1 MGIRARTAIYVAFT
15 MLVLTAV
22 MMFAARTIIT
32 RSYADLEHKDIEKS
46 VHLTINMVEAK
57 SPPLASNAVSYAAWD
72 DTYQFMKDHNR
83 AYRETNLTGDGIAG
97 LNVDFMI
104 LLDSNGHVV
113 GSSVLD
119 EERASAVPMPL
130 DFRNFLANNPT
141 LFRFASN
148 VDTVNGLL
156 ILPRGPALIGA
167 APIVTSQSKGEP
179 RGTVLV
185 GSFLSHGEISQ
196 LASAQHIDVSL
207 SDPTSSSATM
217 DIPEKPLSTS
227 DARESSVDIRPINN
241 DIIAGYATLKD
252 IRGNPALVLTVKSPR
267 AIKAEGRRVLTYAL
281 IGLLVFVGVSIAV
294 LILVL
299 DRTVLSRL
307 ANLTHR
313 VTKVGED
320 EATASL
326 IPVEG
331 RDEIAQLTTSINGM
345 LESIDRSRKDLVVMA
360 THDSLTHA
368 FNRRRFEDELMRELA
383 EQRRLGTGG
392 ALLWFDLDAFKDI
405 NDTYGHGVGD
415 EVLVAFTDTLRSE
428 MRMYSSLARLGGD
441 EFAMII
447 PGADESEALATA
459 QRLID
464 LFAEREYK
472 LSGHV
477 LRIRTSIG
485 LATYPRDGNTVE
497 ELLAHADMAL
507 YHSKKTGRGRVSSFA
522 ATKHALPN

>member
-1 MGIRARTAIYVAFT
+1 
-15 MLVLTAV
+15 
-22 MMFAARTIIT
+22 
-32 RSYADLEHKDIEKS
+32 
-46 VHLTINMVEAK
+46 
-57 SPPLASNAVSYAAWD
+57 
-72 DTYQFMKDHNR
+72 
-83 AYRETNLTGDGIAG
+83 
-97 LNVDFMI
+97 
-104 LLDSNGHVV
+104 
-113 GSSVLD
+113 
-119 EERASAVPMPL
+119 
-130 DFRNFLANNPT
+130 
-141 LFRFASN
+141 
-148 VDTVNGLL
+148 
-156 ILPRGPALIGA
+156 
-167 APIVTSQSKGEP
+167 
-179 RGTVLV
+179 
-185 GSFLSHGEISQ
+185 
-196 LASAQHIDVSL
+196 
-207 SDPTSSSATM
+207 M
-217 DIPEKPLSTS
+217 DIPVKPLSTS
-227 DARESSVDIRPINN
+227 DARESSVDIRPIDN

-252 IRGNPALVLTVKSPR
+252 IRGNPAVVLTVKSPR
-267 AIKAEGRRVLTYAL
+267 AIRAEGRRVLTYAL